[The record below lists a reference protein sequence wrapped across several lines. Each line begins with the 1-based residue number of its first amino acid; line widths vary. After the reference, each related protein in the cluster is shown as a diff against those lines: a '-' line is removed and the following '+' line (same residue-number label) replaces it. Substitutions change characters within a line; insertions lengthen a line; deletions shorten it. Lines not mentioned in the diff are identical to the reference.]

1 MALLFEVYFCIIAI
15 LVIVNL
21 EDFMFRN
28 ATIVALGFFSSIKK
42 LLEAIILRQGQQSI
56 L

>member
-1 MALLFEVYFCIIAI
+1 MALFFEVYFCIIAI
-15 LVIVNL
+15 LVIVNVNL

-42 LLEAIILRQGQQSI
+42 LLEGIILRQGQ
-56 L
+56 